1 MTIEEANEHLRRPP
15 AGDQQATQEEAVSLH
30 PRHRHIEQQEAE
42 VALAKR
48 IRAADATFGAGADY
62 DRDRVTA
69 EVRHYLGASA
79 MAMVEAGR
87 RLCWLRDREPRG
99 EWLPLLGRIGIDRF
113 AAARLMLAARKFE
126 GPNVRLVAHLDS
138 VSKVHELAAMPDE
151 DLDELREGGTVAGL
165 TLDDVDRMAP
175 SELRAALRAER
186 KERRERADGQK
197 KAAAARQRRID
208 ELEEA
213 NERLR
218 RPHGVRWSD
227 AAVQRLGEMY
237 TAKSEIARHAD
248 EMEAVLR
255 WLIEHSRHVD
265 PRAGRYAWSELA
277 AAVDVALER
286 LGTVAEMLTALPEGW
301 DDVEAVMDRLDEM
314 EAQEESEE

>member
-1 MTIEEANEHLRRPP
+1 MTIEEANERLRRPQ

-69 EVRHYLGASA
+69 EVRHHLGQGALA
-79 MAMVEAGR
+79 MLEAGR

-99 EWLPLLGRIGIDRF
+99 EWMGMLRRIGIGQSV
-113 AAARLMLAARKFE
+113 ANKMMQAARRFS
-126 GPNVRLVAHLDS
+126 GPNSELVTNLGS
-138 VSKVHELAAMPDE
+138 VTKTYELAMLDDD
-151 DLDELREGGTVAGL
+151 DLDELRDGGTVAGL

-186 KERRERADGQK
+186 KERQERADGQQK
-197 KAAAARQRRID
+197 VAARRQQRIE

-227 AAVQRLGEMY
+227 AAVQRLGEVY

-255 WLIEHSRHVD
+255 WLIDHSRHVD

-301 DDVEAVMDRLDEM
+301 GDVEAVMDRLDEM

>member
-1 MTIEEANEHLRRPP
+1 MRIEEANERLRRPP
-15 AGDQQATQEEAVSLH
+15 DGEQQSA
-30 PRHRHIEQQEAE
+30 QEAE

-48 IRAADATFGAGADY
+48 IRAADAAFGAGAEY

-69 EVRHYLGASA
+69 EVRHHLGQGALA
-79 MAMVEAGR
+79 ILEAGR
-87 RLCWLRDREPRG
+87 RLCWLRDREPHG
-99 EWLPLLGRIGIDRF
+99 EWLPLLERIGISRSMASRMIQASRRF
-113 AAARLMLAARKFE
+113 ADGPNRQLVADLGSATKTYELML
-126 GPNVRLVAHLDS
+126 LD
-138 VSKVHELAAMPDE
+138 DE

-186 KERRERADGQK
+186 KERRDRADAQGK
-197 KAAAARQRRID
+197 VAAARQRRIA

-213 NERLR
+213 NSRLR
-218 RPHGVRWSD
+218 SPHRVRWSE
-227 AAVQRLGEMY
+227 AAVQRLGDVY

-248 EMEAVLR
+248 EMHAVLR

-265 PRAGRYAWSELA
+265 PRAGRYAWAELA

-286 LGTVAEMLTALPEGW
+286 LGTMAEMLTALPEGW

-314 EAQEESEE
+314 EAQEEGEE